1 VVGLEVYV
9 NSVYINS
16 ETIPPYL
23 FNLGIDP
30 LQPQSISAY
39 HTPFPYNTT
48 WLEDLNQRYDQSDRI
63 MVFSSELHANSI
75 EGLLT
80 LDREKIELHLCG
92 VINQEFKHA
101 KTYRWMDWFQWSSQ
115 FYRKNPTILNRLRP
129 FDTKPRSFDI
139 LLGCQRPNRDYIFNY
154 IVEQGLMQQVI
165 MTYFQRW
172 NIDLRTTDQFIPE
185 TEGLEYI
192 QAPNGTVH
200 QVLYYGERMT
210 LSQVVPIE
218 IYNQTA
224 YTLVAETNGLNHF
237 NFYTEKIVK
246 PILARRLFVTIAG
259 QHYLRNLRA
268 MGFKTFDGVID
279 ETYDS
284 VEDPQTRWQMAMQQV
299 QLLCN
304 RPQDQIINQITEI
317 VDHNYQVMINTNW
330 HLIDYAKVGPT
341 TTA

>member
-1 VVGLEVYV
+1 MSAVSGLGVYV
-9 NSVYINS
+9 NS

-23 FNLGIDP
+23 FYLGIDP
-30 LQPQSISAY
+30 YQPQSISAY
-39 HTPFPYNTT
+39 HTPFPYNRT
-48 WLEDLNQRYDQSDRI
+48 WLEDLNQRYDHSERI
-63 MVFSSELHANSI
+63 IVFSSELHANSI

-80 LDREKIELHLCG
+80 LDREKIELHICG

-101 KTYRWMDWFQWSSQ
+101 KIHRWMDWFQWSSQ
-115 FYRKNPTILNRLRP
+115 FYRKNPTVLDRLRP
-129 FDTKPRSFDI
+129 VDTKPLSFDI

-154 IVEQGLMQQVI
+154 VTEQGLKSQVI

-192 QAPNGTVH
+192 EAPNGTVH

-224 YTLVAETNGLNHF
+224 YTLVAETNGLNYF

-246 PILARRLFVTIAG
+246 PILARRLFVAIAG
-259 QHYLRNLRA
+259 QYYLRNLRN
-268 MGFKTFDGVID
+268 MGFRTFDGIID

-284 VEDPQTRWQMAMQQV
+284 VEDSQTRWQMAMEQV
-299 QLLCN
+299 RLLCTW
-304 RPQDQIINQITEI
+304 PQQSVLDQITEI
-317 VDHNYQVMINTNW
+317 VNHNYQVMIETNW
-330 HLIDYAKVGPT
+330 HLIDYAKVGPAA
-341 TTA
+341 TA